1 MCAAQN
7 SWISSCNLL
16 YAQQACRSDWKSPCM
31 GFWLKEY
38 FMETVR
44 HDLVILGS
52 GLAGLRAALAA
63 SQASQGELDI
73 ALVSKL
79 QLMRAHSVAAEGGTA
94 AVLRPEEGDSFELHA
109 WDTIKGSDFLADQDA
124 VEFFVR
130 EMPKEIIN
138 LDHLGLPWSR
148 RPDGRIAQR
157 PFGGH
162 SYPRAVFA
170 ADKTG
175 FQEMQTL
182 YDNLTRYT
190 RQFGHKVHRYDE
202 VFCTA
207 ILIQD
212 GLFVGLT
219 VIDMIHGR
227 MMLIQGKALIIAT
240 GGAGQ
245 IFGFTTYS
253 ETVTGDGLAMAYR
266 AGLPLKDMEF
276 VQFHPTGLVPSGILM
291 TEACRGEGGYL
302 VNNQGERFM
311 QNYAAKFMELAPRD
325 IIARAEMTE
334 ILEGRGF
341 TGAEGM
347 EYIQLD
353 LRHLGAARINERL
366 PLIREVAIKHIG
378 LDPIQKPIPIRPVAH
393 YSMGGIHTDLNGRTP
408 AENVWAAGEAA
419 CLSLHGANRLG
430 TNSTAECLLW
440 GRVTG
445 EQAAQYALK
454 TQSALPTDG
463 QVQAEEG
470 RLLSLLQQQGTE
482 NHYHI
487 RQELRRTM
495 DTYMGVYRTGEG
507 MQKGLAQIKALQECY
522 KNIRITD
529 RSMVYNTDL
538 MHALE
543 TGFMLD
549 AAQVATTGALRREES
564 RGGHA
569 RRDFPKRDDE
579 NWLKHTMAYAAPDGP
594 RLEYIPVS
602 ITMWQPVERKY

>member
-1 MCAAQN
+1 
-7 SWISSCNLL
+7 
-16 YAQQACRSDWKSPCM
+16 
-31 GFWLKEY
+31 
-38 FMETVR
+38 MEIVQ
-44 HDLVILGS
+44 HDLIILGS
-52 GLAGLRAALAA
+52 GIAGLRAALAA
-63 SQASQGELDI
+63 AQASQGELDI
-73 ALVSKL
+73 GLVSKL

-94 AVLRPEEGDSFELHA
+94 AVLRTEEGDSFELHA

-124 VEFFVR
+124 VEMFVH
-130 EMPKEIIN
+130 EMPKEIVY

-148 RPDGRIAQR
+148 RADGHIAQR

-182 YDNLTRYT
+182 YDNLTRNIH
-190 RQFGHKVHRYDE
+190 QGSGKVHRYDE

-207 ILIQD
+207 ILIHD
-212 GLFVGLT
+212 GLFAGLT

-227 MMLIQGKALIIAT
+227 MLLIQGKALIIAT

-302 VNNQGERFM
+302 VNSFGERFM
-311 QNYAAKFMELAPRD
+311 QNYAAKAMELAPRD
-325 IIARAEMTE
+325 IIARAEMSE

-341 TGAEGM
+341 IGAEDM

-378 LDPIQKPIPIRPVAH
+378 VDPIQKPIPIRPVAH

-408 AENVWAAGEAA
+408 VENIWSAGEAA

-440 GRVTG
+440 GRITG
-445 EQAAQYALK
+445 EQAAHYVRHNSIADTPNEL
-454 TQSALPTDG
+454 
-463 QVQAEEG
+463 VEAEEG
-470 RLLSLLQQQGTE
+470 RLSNLLQQDGTE

-495 DTYMGVYRTGEG
+495 DTYMGVYRDGAG
-507 MQKGLAQIKALQECY
+507 MRKGLAQIEALKECY
-522 KNIRITD
+522 EHIRIAD
-529 RSMVYNTDL
+529 HNWVYNTDL

-549 AAQVATTGALRREES
+549 AAQVATISALHREES

-569 RRDFPKRDDE
+569 RRDFTKRDDV
-579 NWLKHTMAYAAPDGP
+579 NWLKHTMAYRGADGT

-602 ITMWQPVERKY
+602 ITMWQPIERKY

>member
-1 MCAAQN
+1 
-7 SWISSCNLL
+7 
-16 YAQQACRSDWKSPCM
+16 
-31 GFWLKEY
+31 
-38 FMETVR
+38 METVR

-63 SQASQGELDI
+63 SQASRGELDI

-124 VEFFVR
+124 VDFFVH
-130 EMPKEIIN
+130 EMPKEILY

-148 RPDGRIAQR
+148 RPDGHIAQR

-182 YDNLTRYT
+182 YDNLTRYI
-190 RQFGHKVHRYDE
+190 RQPASKVHRYDE
-202 VFCTA
+202 VFCTS

-212 GLFVGLT
+212 GLFAGLT

-227 MMLIQGKALIIAT
+227 LMLIQGKALIIAT

-393 YSMGGIHTDLNGRTP
+393 YSMGGIHTDLDGRTS

-419 CLSLHGANRLG
+419 CISLHGANRLG

-445 EQAAQYALK
+445 EQAARFAL
-454 TQSALPTDG
+454 QSQIVAPTDG
-463 QVQAEEG
+463 QAQAEEV
-470 RLLSLLQQQGTE
+470 RLLGLVNQQGTE

-495 DTYMGVYRTGEG
+495 DAYMGVYRTREG
-507 MQKGLAQIKALQECY
+507 MLEGLAQIEALKECY
-522 KNIRITD
+522 QNIRITD
-529 RSMVYNTDL
+529 HSLVYNTDL

-579 NWLKHTMAYAAPDGP
+579 NWLKHTMAYVTPDGP